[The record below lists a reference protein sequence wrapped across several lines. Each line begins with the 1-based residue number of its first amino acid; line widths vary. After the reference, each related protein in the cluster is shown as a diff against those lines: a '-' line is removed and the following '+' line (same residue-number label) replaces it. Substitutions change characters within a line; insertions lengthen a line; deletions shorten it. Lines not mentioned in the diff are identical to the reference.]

1 MISLE
6 HLSVANESVWNLLL
20 ANSEAEVGTLEWELY
35 LAKLKPSGFSALYL
49 WAPFIVCSNVLE
61 NPGIELHVSAEIRT
75 SSLQFTSPNIL
86 SILVTY
92 ESYCHDISTR
102 NYLSS
107 KSTTKCLL
115 MSSPNHHFSHSS
127 TLLTLWNGH
136 VRESN
141 NRNYVY
147 IVYEN
152 NNNIK
157 ITEMLLDGWQPD

>member
-1 MISLE
+1 MIETESKETLKMISLE

-20 ANSEAEVGTLEWELY
+20 ANCEAEVGTLEWELH
-35 LAKLKPSGFSALYL
+35 LVKLMPSGFSALYL

-75 SSLQFTSPNIL
+75 SSLQFTSPSIL

-102 NYLSS
+102 NYVSS

-115 MSSPNHHFSHSS
+115 MSKPPFFHSS

-141 NRNYVY
+141 NRNYV
-147 IVYEN
+147 
-152 NNNIK
+152 
-157 ITEMLLDGWQPD
+157 